1 MGELGTTQSMN
12 DRRLEKFVNQVRD
25 ICRSPKSFKSRM
37 DVDVGHIAWR
47 AQAAGQD
54 IRNAIDQEKMA
65 SLIINGTLRSQNCRT
80 TPPIE
85 AVFDGRFADLV
96 ETLFN
101 PIRELKHQNIGVRIV
116 VREGSAKHLVVT
128 IHPLG
133 SSPADLMSLP
143 EVPHDIW

>member
-1 MGELGTTQSMN
+1 VGELGTTQSMN

-25 ICRSPKSFKSRM
+25 ICRSPKSF
-37 DVDVGHIAWR
+37 
-47 AQAAGQD
+47 
-54 IRNAIDQEKMA
+54 
-65 SLIINGTLRSQNCRT
+65 
-80 TPPIE
+80 
-85 AVFDGRFADLV
+85 
-96 ETLFN
+96 N
-101 PIRELKHQNIGVRIV
+101 PIRELKHQNIGIRIV